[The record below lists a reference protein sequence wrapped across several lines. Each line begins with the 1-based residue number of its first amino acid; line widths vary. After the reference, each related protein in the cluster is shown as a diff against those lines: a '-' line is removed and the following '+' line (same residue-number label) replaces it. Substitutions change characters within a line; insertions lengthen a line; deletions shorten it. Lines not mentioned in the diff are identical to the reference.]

1 MKLVKYAFGAGV
13 VIASCIGAYKM
24 GQDNQTP
31 IIKEVTVKENVYIQD
46 TQGKI
51 DAENKL
57 NSVLEFLTG
66 RQKIFAKMVMDMNI
80 YTKNP
85 LQSYEDAYWLAV
97 AMYRECGICNDSEA
111 VFLAYSLRG
120 FLHNKLEP
128 SMKALV
134 HRREA
139 SGKYFLSF
147 ASDKSLMSLPN
158 VKGDSIFRRYIGY
171 ALSVLHN
178 VHNESINTQNV
189 QNIYHQ
195 ITGGKDTG
203 IYWCNTES
211 SPCTFHKG
219 YAKLNGTIPFRLNY
233 SQELSPVISENIESL
248 HKFYAKERKI

>member
-1 MKLVKYAFGAGV
+1 MKIVKYAFGAGV

-57 NSVLEFLTG
+57 NSVLEFLSG
-66 RQKIFAKMVMDMNI
+66 EQKIFAKMVTDMNI
-80 YTKNP
+80 YIKNP
-85 LQSYEDAYWLAV
+85 TQSFQDAYWLAV
-97 AMYRECGICNDSEA
+97 AMSRECGICNDSEA
-111 VFLAYSLRG
+111 VFLGYSLRG
-120 FLHNKLEP
+120 FLRDKLEP

-139 SGKYFLSF
+139 NGKYFLSF
-147 ASDKSLMSLPN
+147 ASDSRKMSIEKS
-158 VKGDSIFRRYIGY
+158 KDDAIFRRYIGY
-171 ALSVLHN
+171 ALSILHN

-189 QNIYHQ
+189 QTIYHQ

-203 IYWCNTES
+203 IYWCNDTIS
-211 SPCTFHKG
+211 ACSWHKNEPSLK
-219 YAKLNGTIPFRLNY
+219 AIPFRLNY
-233 SQELSPVISENIESL
+233 SQALSPIIKQNEESL
-248 HKFYAKERKI
+248 HTFYAKDSKI